1 MYRVEIGPARRR
13 TLALATALAAA
24 VFSALVLSA
33 FAVGGVRF
41 AAAQEAEADFTPG
54 AVFGMSNEVDGN
66 EVVAFDRGTDDRPEP
81 GGTGSGTIE
90 DMANSLILANRSG
103 ESSPNNLRGSARF
116 LFATNPGS
124 DSISVFRVGP
134 DGLELVDVE
143 PSNGQRP
150 TSVTVSKG
158 VVYVMNSG
166 GFMWTFKRLE
176 KELS

>member
-66 EVVAFDRGTDDRPEP
+66 EVVAFDRRTDDRPEP

-150 TSVTVSKG
+150 TSVTVSKRG
-158 VVYVMNSG
+158 L
-166 GFMWTFKRLE
+166 RD
-176 KELS
+176 ELRRVHVDL